1 MSSLHLFKLA
11 VMLVFIM
18 VTCTLAYKLNSLNDN
33 ELDEQNLQNLPNKE
47 YVRHIHSMIDAYNGG
62 INGKILIETNA
73 LIDTKYQTIKR
84 NGDLINSL
92 LGLPKGLIEA
102 GR

>member
-1 MSSLHLFKLA
+1 MASLHFLKLA
-11 VMLVFIM
+11 AMLVFIM
-18 VTCTLAYKLNSLNDN
+18 SQYTLAYKFNSLNDN
-33 ELDEQNLQNLPNKE
+33 SLDEQSVQNLPNKE